1 MSAGGNS
8 VDRTPVFKVTY
19 MTTAGT
25 ARTFQSTMGDFRRAR
40 IWGSAQPEGF
50 EAVSGPELYA
60 HMAWQHASNQARE
73 VGEVPLPFDEWC
85 DGISVIEAEAVEVR
99 PTTGVPSGT

>member
-1 MSAGGNS
+1 MSAGGND

-19 MTTAGT
+19 MTTGGT
-25 ARTFQSTMGDFRRAR
+25 AHTFQTTMGDYRRVR
-40 IWGSAQPEGF
+40 VWGSAQPGGF
-50 EAVSGPELYA
+50 EAVTPPELYA

-73 VGEVPLPFDEWC
+73 VGEVALPFDDWC
-85 DGISVIEAEAVEVR
+85 DGITVIEAEVVEVR